1 MKELG
6 NVFILGDSYST
17 FENCIPAKY
26 CNYYSKGNEN
36 TYGISSKKQTWWG
49 LLLQKTRSNLVI
61 NDSYSGSTVC
71 YTGYSGVDAEK
82 TSFLHRLNV
91 YIENDYFKK
100 IKLDTLLIF
109 GATNDSWANVPL
121 GDFGSEDFYSFLPA
135 LKRLIET
142 AKSSLKNVRI
152 IFIINTELKPEI
164 QDAIIEECVTDEIQY
179 ILLKN
184 IQKINGHPNKTGMEQ
199 IAVQIYE
206 EL

>member
-1 MKELG
+1 M
-6 NVFILGDSYST
+6 
-17 FENCIPAKY
+17 
-26 CNYYSKGNEN
+26 
-36 TYGISSKKQTWWG
+36 
-49 LLLQKTRSNLVI
+49 
-61 NDSYSGSTVC
+61 
-71 YTGYSGVDAEK
+71 
-82 TSFLHRLNV
+82 
-91 YIENDYFKK
+91 
-100 IKLDTLLIF
+100 
-109 GATNDSWANVPL
+109 
-121 GDFGSEDFYSFLPA
+121 PA